1 MTPALINLISCA
13 FALLAAGFWLWSAAT
28 RFPELRGRHKTVLED
43 MQLRSQTLRHQS
55 RPQRGR
61 RGFRRRCSS
70 NQSVSSRRSRAE
82 GARTPE
88 QCDDRTSLDAACD
101 AYVST

>member
-61 RGFRRRCSS
+61 RGFRRRRGRLPT
-70 NQSVSSRRSRAE
+70 NRYHR
-82 GARTPE
+82 GARGLKARGRPSNATIAP
-88 QCDDRTSLDAACD
+88 R
-101 AYVST
+101 STRRAMLT